1 MNKTIEVLKT
11 TVGRRNI
18 MKSKFVNILSAGILI
33 LLLSQSIAFA
43 GGRARAGTSGGAQ
56 LLIPVGIRGIA
67 IGGSNVANID
77 GIESMFWN
85 PAGLAVNNN
94 KTSAVF
100 SRMSYIADMDLT
112 YGAIMANIGGVGT
125 LGFSIKNVDVGD
137 IAVTT
142 ENNPDGTGEIESPSF
157 FILGVSFAR
166 NLSDRVSVG
175 LNTKVINESFA
186 NVGATGFAVD
196 IGVQY
201 SGLGGVEGLTLGV
214 VMKNFGTPMT
224 YSGSGLLTRATA
236 DDFTRPSS
244 LFGIQTQTDELPS
257 TLQIGTAYTLKSG
270 ENNSL
275 NLSAVFVNDN
285 FNSDFGRIGA
295 EYVMNDM
302 ISLRGGFQS
311 NVSEIDVESGDA
323 NIDLF
328 GLTLGAGL
336 EVESG
341 GLDLTLGYAF
351 RDVDVFDANHV
362 FSLQVAF

>member
-1 MNKTIEVLKT
+1 MNKTIEILKT
-11 TVGRRNI
+11 TVGRKNI
-18 MKSKFVNILSAGILI
+18 MKGKFVNILSAGILI

-43 GGRARAGTSGGAQ
+43 GGRARAGTSAGAQ
-56 LLIPVGIRGIA
+56 LLIPVGVRGIA
-67 IGGSNVANID
+67 IGGSNVANIG
-77 GIESMFWN
+77 GIEAMFWN
-85 PAGLAVNNN
+85 PAGMAVNNN
-94 KTSAVF
+94 KTTALF
-100 SRMSYIADMDLT
+100 SRMSYIADMDLS
-112 YGAIMANIGGVGT
+112 YGAIMTNLAGVGT
-125 LGFSIKNVDVGD
+125 FGFSLKSLNVGD

-175 LNTKVINESFA
+175 LNTKVINETFA

-214 VMKNFGTPMT
+214 VMKNFGTPMS
-224 YSGSGLLTRATA
+224 YSGSGLLTRAEA

-244 LFGIQTQTDELPS
+244 LFGIQTQSDELPS
-257 TLQIGTAYTLKSG
+257 TLELGTSYTLRSG
-270 ENNSL
+270 ENNTL
-275 NLSAVFVNDN
+275 NLSATFVNDN
-285 FNSDFGRIGA
+285 FQSDFGRIGA

-302 ISLRGGFQS
+302 ISLRGGFQT
-311 NVSEIDVESGDA
+311 NISEIDVESGDS
-323 NIDLF
+323 NKDIF

-336 EVESG
+336 EIESG

-362 FSLQVAF
+362 FSLEIGF